1 MASSFILK
9 SCDETR
15 CARRPYVRRQAC
27 FSTFLGENVVTGL
40 GLLYLGGTTLSRGLL
55 GLLGVGLRFIFAKQ
69 LGRDL
74 KQAALSRFGAVW
86 RADKTAGLAIAPS
99 LY

>member
-1 MASSFILK
+1 M
-9 SCDETR
+9 
-15 CARRPYVRRQAC
+15 
-27 FSTFLGENVVTGL
+27 TGL

-55 GLLGVGLRFIFAKQ
+55 DGLLGRLSGLLGVGLHFIFAKQ

>member
-1 MASSFILK
+1 M
-9 SCDETR
+9 
-15 CARRPYVRRQAC
+15 
-27 FSTFLGENVVTGL
+27 TGL

-86 RADKTAGLAIAPS
+86 RADSGFSHCTLSLLNPTLSSFSAHMAAAAAAAAAAPA
-99 LY
+99 